1 MSSTPTSTSSSS
13 GLSKSKV
20 FSYDTVAVHPIVL
33 LSVVDHYYRL
43 AKETSRR
50 VIGALLGEYISIDN
64 KIDVTN
70 CYALPFEEDPKD
82 KKVWFVDHIFS
93 ESMLEMFQKINH
105 KEKIVG
111 WYSSGP
117 KIRPHDIEINEVFK
131 KYCENP
137 VFVIIDVQE
146 KSESL
151 GIPTESYI
159 MKEEVDADG
168 QLVKTFFKLHTTIE
182 ASLPEEIGVEF
193 MLRDINDTNR
203 VGSISKVAQ
212 DKVMSFKALIKR
224 LNEIKDYL
232 KKVLDEKIP
241 CNPQIIYNIQEIF
254 NHLPNFETENVIKAM
269 SIQTNNNYL
278 VLYLSWIVKTIVQL
292 HKLINNKIALKE
304 EEKQP
309 EKKDNKDKDKDKE
322 KNKDKDK
329 KEKEKNKED
338 EKDKGK
344 K

>member
-1 MSSTPTSTSSSS
+1 MSSSS
-13 GLSKSKV
+13 ASSTSTTTSKS

-50 VIGALLGEYISIDN
+50 VIGALLGEYVSIDN

-93 ESMLEMFQKINH
+93 ESMFEMFQKINH

-159 MKEEVDADG
+159 MKEEVDAEG
-168 QLVKTFFKLHTTIE
+168 QLVKTFFKMHTTIE

-203 VGSISKVAQ
+203 VGSISKVVQ
-212 DKVMSFKALIKR
+212 DKIMSFKALIKR
-224 LNEIKDYL
+224 LNEIKEYL

-241 CNPQIIYNIQEIF
+241 TNPQIIYNIQEIF

-269 SIQTNNNYL
+269 SVQTNNNYL

-309 EKKDNKDKDKDKE
+309 EKKENNK
-322 KNKDKDK
+322 KNI
-329 KEKEKNKED
+329 KNISYIFKRIN
-338 EKDKGK
+338 
-344 K
+344 